1 MRRPIIYSLA
11 TFLLTAAISLF
22 AARYSFGA
30 EQAKEDQNKLFYA
43 ANSLYEKQDYV
54 KAIET
59 YVKILDMGLES
70 GNLYYNIGNGFI
82 KLGKLGYAILC
93 YEKAKR
99 FIPQDSDLKSNLAY
113 ARSLVAASAFQI
125 PSKNI
130 IIRGIR
136 KPFKDFNLNAIV
148 ICAMIFY
155 IIVVLIAAALILNP
169 LLVKRLMLIFL
180 AFLVL
185 FLLNVGAFAI
195 RYYDEEILKHAI
207 VVQKEVE
214 CKYEPIDNSTTY
226 YRLQEGDEV
235 IVLKTRNDWRQIKRL
250 DGKITWIKKGVV
262 EEI

>member
-1 MRRPIIYSLA
+1 MRRSIIYSTA
-11 TFLLTAAISLF
+11 TFLLAAAISLS
-22 AARYSFGA
+22 AACYSCA
-30 EQAKEDQNKLFYA
+30 EQPKEDPNKLFYA

-54 KAIET
+54 KAIEA

-70 GNLYYNIGNGFI
+70 GNLYYNIGNGFL

-99 FIPQDSDLKSNLAY
+99 FIPQNSDLKSNLAY
-113 ARSLVAASAFQI
+113 AKSLVAASAFEV

-136 KPFKDFNLNAIV
+136 KPFKDFNLNAIA
-148 ICAMIFY
+148 ISAMILY
-155 IIVVLIAAALILNP
+155 IIVVLIAVVFILNP
-169 LLVKRLMLIFL
+169 LVVKRFMLIFL
-180 AFLVL
+180 AFLAL
-185 FLLNVGAFAI
+185 FLLNAGAFAI
-195 RYYDEEILKHAI
+195 RYYDEDILKHAI
-207 VVQKEVE
+207 VVAKEVE

-226 YRLQEGDEV
+226 YKLQEGDEV

-250 DGKITWIKKGVV
+250 DGKISWIKKSAV